1 MKSILARGGIE
12 FLAVFLGLGLTLW
25 VENIQSTSK
34 RVDDN
39 NRILQ
44 NLYENL
50 ELDLTDAEWN
60 IDAY

>member
-12 FLAVFLGLGLTLW
+12 FLAVFVGLGLTMW
-25 VENIQSTSK
+25 VENTQSTSK

-39 NRILQ
+39 NKILQ

-50 ELDLTDAEWN
+50 ELE
-60 IDAY
+60 